1 MKLRSVVDSLF
12 TYLLQLKHDDQNY
25 SFVYSMR
32 IRTGYNADEN
42 VIVVI
47 EHEDKT
53 SSSRPKA
60 VLVDL
65 QLIEHDGHTLSAAD
79 RT

>member
-1 MKLRSVVDSLF
+1 
-12 TYLLQLKHDDQNY
+12 
-25 SFVYSMR
+25 MR
-32 IRTGYNADEN
+32 IRTGFNAGQ
-42 VIVVI
+42 IVFAVI

-53 SSSRPKA
+53 KSSRPK
-60 VLVDL
+60 VVHVDL